1 MVFEV
6 RDQSILR
13 RVYIID
19 PSEQQFYRIARLDE
33 HVHFQLRGSA
43 AVEAYI
49 ENVQELGLRKRR
61 PSEINANSNMFYTV
75 LNAQSDHFLPEI
87 SVVNSFPS
95 SIMDTNIKRMNLRK
109 WGEKIISG
117 CESDDSS
124 QTRGN
129 DRIDIGF
136 TAQSHNDPG
145 IIQGMNVPRF
155 TTKHDRSPGLEEN
168 ETLTMSLMRS
178 AISMKRLVDEMKD
191 KYKLK
196 WDDFNNGERRSLF
209 SQRVANDRGI
219 EDGESFVYEGV
230 TVGLTGALPNGK
242 YLWLRPHR
250 DRMNAIRDGYNVY
263 HGFSIHFRI
272 RYAGFRHS
280 VLIRVALGGYGRKYL
295 DDCLSRLEINKS
307 ILNGVLDWEN
317 DNPELFEITP
327 SLLKFSGERYYRTI
341 RPRADKSVYYSI
353 FIEGLLRLGDMCDND
368 LGVLYEAVF
377 LMTLTPSPLG
387 WFEGVMFA
395 AKNRGSENL
404 VEVFINHMVEEH
416 DCVSYGPG
424 RRRQVSHGRS
434 LTLNQLYSSLINMKR
449 CVELASLIDDCEQL
463 FKRWTSTYRKGGVHG
478 AGELIGQE
486 QMTILSYLAMLGD
499 KDHTSSACVAKS
511 TETHTRLSSLGV
523 KSRQHMA
530 ELVRFVMVN
539 IGADASFVENV
550 LCEFLR
556 DTTRSSFAAKDTII
570 RGQGLFSREGGSL
583 YRMDED
589 GRKEFIEDR
598 EWLFGRVSYRS
609 GRMWWEPG
617 FQPESL
623 EGGLVLSTKKRT
635 RSRK

>member
-6 RDQSILR
+6 RDESILR

-19 PSEQQFYRIARLDE
+19 PSEQLFYRIAHLDD

-49 ENVQELGLRKRR
+49 ENVQELGLMERR

-87 SVVNSFPS
+87 SVVNSVPS
-95 SIMDTNIKRMNLRK
+95 SIMDTNVKRMNLKK

-136 TAQSHNDPG
+136 TAQSQNDPG

-272 RYAGFRHS
+272 RYAGF
-280 VLIRVALGGYGRKYL
+280 
-295 DDCLSRLEINKS
+295 
-307 ILNGVLDWEN
+307 
-317 DNPELFEITP
+317 
-327 SLLKFSGERYYRTI
+327 
-341 RPRADKSVYYSI
+341 
-353 FIEGLLRLGDMCDND
+353 
-368 LGVLYEAVF
+368 
-377 LMTLTPSPLG
+377 
-387 WFEGVMFA
+387 
-395 AKNRGSENL
+395 
-404 VEVFINHMVEEH
+404 
-416 DCVSYGPG
+416 
-424 RRRQVSHGRS
+424 
-434 LTLNQLYSSLINMKR
+434 
-449 CVELASLIDDCEQL
+449 
-463 FKRWTSTYRKGGVHG
+463 
-478 AGELIGQE
+478 
-486 QMTILSYLAMLGD
+486 
-499 KDHTSSACVAKS
+499 
-511 TETHTRLSSLGV
+511 
-523 KSRQHMA
+523 
-530 ELVRFVMVN
+530 
-539 IGADASFVENV
+539 
-550 LCEFLR
+550 
-556 DTTRSSFAAKDTII
+556 
-570 RGQGLFSREGGSL
+570 
-583 YRMDED
+583 
-589 GRKEFIEDR
+589 
-598 EWLFGRVSYRS
+598 
-609 GRMWWEPG
+609 
-617 FQPESL
+617 
-623 EGGLVLSTKKRT
+623 
-635 RSRK
+635 